1 MILRRNRQRPVN
13 IYMVGIMNDDRQDI
27 GIKQVEISSFD
38 LRYERCRLKSKG
50 TEKALMVSILDHG
63 IRDPLLGVETE
74 GGCRILLD
82 GFKRYRCAK
91 KLSIGIVP
99 YHCLGKDEVFG
110 IITLLR
116 IANAKS
122 LNILEQ
128 ARLIDE
134 LKAIHKMSVSEIA
147 GLLEKSKG
155 WVGMRVGI
163 IGQMSQRVMDKVF
176 SGQFPVYS
184 YMYTMRSFIR
194 MNGISKQDVDEFVSC
209 VSGKGLSIRD
219 IEILANGYFKGGE
232 DIRRQIKNGNI
243 LWGLSRLKETS
254 IQTKDCTQVEQ
265 GMLRDLEITQ
275 KYMRRVINKSKDN
288 RYKTG
293 SFYAQA
299 NVLTGGILRQM
310 NIFSR
315 SIKEFHDKS
324 GQTSSDLSS
333 S

>member
-1 MILRRNRQRPVN
+1 MFVWLA
-13 IYMVGIMNDDRQDI
+13 IMNDDQKNS
-27 GIKQVEISSFD
+27 GIRQVEISSFD
-38 LRYERCRLKSKG
+38 LRYERCRLKSDV
-50 TEKALMVSILDHG
+50 TEKALLSSILDHG
-63 IRDPLLGVETE
+63 IRDPLRGVETK

-99 YHCLGKDEVFG
+99 YHCLGEDEAFG

-128 ARLIDE
+128 SRLIDE
-134 LKAIHKMSVSEIA
+134 LRTIHKMSISQIA

-163 IGQMSQRVMDKVF
+163 IGQMSPAIMDKVF

-184 YMYTMRSFIR
+184 YMYTIRSFIR
-194 MNGISKQDVDEFVSC
+194 MNAVSKQDVDVFVKS
-209 VSGKGLSIRD
+209 VAAKGLSIRD

-232 DIRRQIKNGNI
+232 GIRQQIRNGNI
-243 LWGLSRLKETS
+243 TWGLSRLKDSSVT
-254 IQTKDCTQVEQ
+254 TDCTQVEQ
-265 GMLRDLEITQ
+265 LLLKDLEITQ
-275 KYMRRVINKSKDN
+275 KYMQRVINKSRDD
-288 RYKTG
+288 RYNSA
-293 SFYAQA
+293 SFNAQA
-299 NVLTGGILRQM
+299 NLLTGGILRQM
-310 NIFSR
+310 NIFFE
-315 SIKEFHDKS
+315 SIEVLHDKS

-333 S
+333 SYRRDGRA

>member
-1 MILRRNRQRPVN
+1 
-13 IYMVGIMNDDRQDI
+13 MVGIMNDDQQDS
-27 GIKQVEISSFD
+27 GIRQVEISSFD
-38 LRYERCRLKSKG
+38 LRYERCRLKSNV
-50 TEKALMVSILDHG
+50 TEKALLSSILGHG
-63 IRDPLLGVETE
+63 IRDPLQGVETK

-91 KLSIGIVP
+91 KLRIGIVP
-99 YHCLGKDEVFG
+99 YHCLGEDEAFG

-134 LKAIHKMSVSEIA
+134 LRTIHKMSVSQIA

-163 IGQMSQRVMDKVF
+163 IGEMSPSIMDRVFK
-176 SGQFPVYS
+176 GQFPVYS
-184 YMYTMRSFIR
+184 YMYTIRSFIR
-194 MNGISKQDVDEFVSC
+194 MNGVSKQDVDEFVKS
-209 VSGKGLSIRD
+209 VAGKGLSIRD
-219 IEILANGYFKGGE
+219 MEILANGYFKGGE
-232 DIRRQIKNGNI
+232 DIRRQIRNGNI
-243 LWGLSRLKETS
+243 TWGLNRLKETS
-254 IQTKDCTQVEQ
+254 VQTKDCTQFEQ

-275 KYMRRVINKSKDN
+275 KYMQRVINKSKDN

-293 SFYAQA
+293 SFYAQS

-324 GQTSSDLSS
+324 GQTSGDLSS

>member
-1 MILRRNRQRPVN
+1 
-13 IYMVGIMNDDRQDI
+13 MVSIMNDDQEDS

-38 LRYERCRLKSKG
+38 LRYEHCRLRSKV
-50 TEKALMVSILDHG
+50 TEKALLSSMLDQG

-99 YHCLGKDEVFG
+99 YHCLGNDEVFG
-110 IITLLR
+110 IVELIR
-116 IANAKS
+116 ISNAKS
-122 LNILEQ
+122 LSILEQ

-134 LKAIHKMSVSEIA
+134 LKTNHRMSASEIA
-147 GLLEKSKG
+147 RLLEKSKA
-155 WVGMRVGI
+155 WVSVRAGI
-163 IGQMSQRVMDKVF
+163 TNEMSKCVAENIFGGK
-176 SGQFPVYS
+176 FPVYS
-184 YMYTMRSFIR
+184 FMYTLRQFMRINSVKKEEI
-194 MNGISKQDVDEFVSC
+194 DDFVKS

-219 IEILANGYFKGGE
+219 IETLATGYFKGGE
-232 DIRRQIKNGNI
+232 DIRQQIRNGNI
-243 LWGLSRLKETS
+243 RWGLSLLKDTS
-254 IQTKDCTQVEQ
+254 VTKDCTQVEQ

-324 GQTSSDLSS
+324 GQTSSDLSPS
-333 S
+333 

>member
-1 MILRRNRQRPVN
+1 
-13 IYMVGIMNDDRQDI
+13 MVGTMNDDQRNI

-38 LRYERCRLKSKG
+38 LRYERCRLKSNIA
-50 TEKALMVSILDHG
+50 EKALLSSILDHG
-63 IRDPLLGVETE
+63 IRDPLQGVETE

-99 YHCLGKDEVFG
+99 YHCLGEDEAFG

-122 LNILEQ
+122 LSILEQ

-134 LKAIHKMSVSEIA
+134 LKTIHKMSVSQIA
-147 GLLEKSKG
+147 GLLEKSNG

-163 IGQMSQRVMDKVF
+163 IGQMSPAIMDKVF
-176 SGQFPVYS
+176 SGKFPVYS
-184 YMYTMRSFIR
+184 YMYTIRSFIR
-194 MNGISKQDVDEFVSC
+194 MNGVSKRDVDQFVKS
-209 VSGKGLSIRD
+209 VAGKGLSIRD

-232 DIRRQIKNGNI
+232 GIRRQIRNGNI
-243 LWGLSRLKETS
+243 TWGLSRLKQSSVT
-254 IQTKDCTQVEQ
+254 TDCTQVEQ
-265 GMLRDLEITQ
+265 RMLKDLEITQ
-275 KYMRRVINKSKDN
+275 KYMQRVINKSKDD
-288 RYKTG
+288 RYKTA
-293 SFYAQA
+293 SFNAQA
-299 NVLTGGILRQM
+299 NLLTGGILRQM
-310 NIFSR
+310 NIFFE

-333 S
+333 SYGRDGRA